1 MNKLD
6 NRWKGLLCGL
16 LALLLIMGSW
26 EVMAASFSMHASTG
40 TVSPGATFQVTIT
53 GNDCIGRVNLSVSNG
68 TLSASSV
75 WIEDDSASVTVTAGS
90 SGTVQVTASPVVG
103 FSDGNGELY
112 SPGSRSVSVNIV
124 QPQRPSSGGSSRP
137 STPSTTTPAQE
148 PQEDPRSKN
157 YDLSSLSVDQ
167 GTLTP
172 EFSSDVTEYRVHL
185 PKDATSI
192 TVSAKAEDAAATV
205 IGTGKKELQAGDNT
219 IEITCR
225 SEYGTEQVYTI
236 QVYVDEDPL
245 VYLDHDGKSL
255 GVVRNTQ
262 DVTIPEGFK
271 ESKTTIDD
279 TQITVWTNE
288 NMHATIV
295 YLIDEEDQKGFYL
308 LEDGKVTSSFVPVSI
323 AGRTLYQ
330 IDVPSDQRSLAG
342 LTFQTVSIGDL
353 QLPGWVF
360 DGTGTDDF
368 CVIYVMNETG
378 ERAFYQYDSAEE
390 TLQRFNGMSVTAE
403 AYASARTMQY
413 VGFGIAGACAIGAIV
428 LGVWMALRVR
438 KPRDKAK

>member
-1 MNKLD
+1 M
-6 NRWKGLLCGL
+6 R
-16 LALLLIMGSW
+16 
-26 EVMAASFSMHASTG
+26 
-40 TVSPGATFQVTIT
+40 
-53 GNDCIGRVNLSVSNG
+53 
-68 TLSASSV
+68 
-75 WIEDDSASVTVTAGS
+75 
-90 SGTVQVTASPVVG
+90 
-103 FSDGNGELY
+103 
-112 SPGSRSVSVNIV
+112 
-124 QPQRPSSGGSSRP
+124 PQRSLV
-137 STPSTTTPAQE
+137 QE
-148 PQEDPRSKN
+148 N
-157 YDLSSLSVDQ
+157 
-167 GTLTP
+167 
-172 EFSSDVTEYRVHL
+172 
-185 PKDATSI
+185 
-192 TVSAKAEDAAATV
+192 
-205 IGTGKKELQAGDNT
+205 KELQAGDNT

-236 QVYVDEDPL
+236 HVYVDEDPL

-262 DVTIPEGFK
+262 DVTIPDGFK

>member
-1 MNKLD
+1 MKKLKKIVISL
-6 NRWKGLLCGL
+6 WG
-16 LALLLIMGSW
+16 ALLLMMPVHIQANASIRMPSTAYVGDTISVTISVPSNSKSWAYAVRGAVSAEPMGF
-26 EVMAASFSMHASTG
+26 EGDPTTNTYTFKASKEGTY
-40 TVSPGATFQVTIT
+40 TVSVEGQYSDGV
-53 GNDCIGRVNLSVSNG
+53 NDYIIN
-68 TLSASSV
+68 T
-75 WIEDDSASVTVTAGS
+75 SASVTVVKRT
-90 SGTVQVTASPVVG
+90 TN
-103 FSDGNGELY
+103 NG
-112 SPGSRSVSVNIV
+112 
-124 QPQRPSSGGSSRP
+124 GGSSRP

-262 DVTIPEGFK
+262 DVTIPDGFK

-342 LTFQTVSIGDL
+342 MQFQTVTIKDL
-353 QLPGWVF
+353 ELSGWVF
-360 DGTGTDDF
+360 DDPDLKNF

-390 TLQRFNGMSVTAE
+390 TLQRFNGMSIDAD
-403 AYASARTMQY
+403 AYASVQNMQY

>member
-1 MNKLD
+1 MKKLKKIVISL
-6 NRWKGLLCGL
+6 WG
-16 LALLLIMGSW
+16 ALLLMMPVHIQANASIRMPSTAYVGDTISVTISVPGNSKSWAYAVRGAVSAEPMGF
-26 EVMAASFSMHASTG
+26 EGDPTTNTYTFKASKEGTY
-40 TVSPGATFQVTIT
+40 TVSVEGQYSDGV
-53 GNDCIGRVNLSVSNG
+53 NDYIIH
-68 TLSASSV
+68 T
-75 WIEDDSASVTVTAGS
+75 SASVTV
-90 SGTVQVTASPVVG
+90 VK
-103 FSDGNGELY
+103 
-112 SPGSRSVSVNIV
+112 
-124 QPQRPSSGGSSRP
+124 RPTNHGGGSSRP

-219 IEITCR
+219 IEVTCR

-236 QVYVDEDPL
+236 HVYVEEEPL

-262 DVTIPEGFK
+262 DVTIPDGFK

-342 LTFQTVSIGDL
+342 MQFQTVTIKDL
-353 QLPGWVF
+353 ELSGWVF
-360 DGTGTDDF
+360 GDPDLENF
-368 CVIYVMNETG
+368 CVIYVMNEKG
-378 ERAFYQYDSAEE
+378 ERAYYQYDSAEE
-390 TLQRFNGMSVTAE
+390 TLQRFNGMSIDAD
-403 AYASARTMQY
+403 AYASVQNMQY
-413 VGFGIAGACAIGAIV
+413 VGFGLAAAFAIGAIV

>member
-53 GNDCIGRVNLSVSNG
+53 GNDCIGRVDLSVSNG

-112 SPGSRSVSVNIV
+112 SPGSRTVSVNIV
-124 QPQRPSSGGSSRP
+124 QPQRPSGGGSSRP

-236 QVYVDEDPL
+236 HVYVDEDPL

-262 DVTIPEGFK
+262 DVTIPDGFK

>member
-219 IEITCR
+219 IEVTCR

-236 QVYVDEDPL
+236 HVYVEEEPL

-308 LEDGKVTSSFVPVSI
+308 LEDGKVTSSFLPVSI

-330 IDVPSDQRSLAG
+330 IDVPSNQRSLAG
-342 LTFQTVSIGDL
+342 MQFQTVTIKDL
-353 QLPGWVF
+353 ELSGWVF
-360 DGTGTDDF
+360 DDPDLENF
-368 CVIYVMNETG
+368 CVIYVMNEKG
-378 ERAFYQYDSAEE
+378 ERAYYQYDSAEE
-390 TLQRFNGMSVTAE
+390 TLQRFNGMSIDAD
-403 AYASARTMQY
+403 AYASVQNIQY
-413 VGFGIAGACAIGAIV
+413 VGFGLAAAFAIAAIALGA
-428 LGVWMALRVR
+428 WTALRLR
-438 KPRDKAK
+438 KPKKEAR